1 MEMYLSNACS
11 KVCIRYNLSD
21 PFPNDMPLFVFV
33 LQLKIGRVQDDHEA
47 NGDTNVW
54 FVLSS
59 AYQVNT
65 QSTKQSDQTLG
76 DVRRA
81 LI

>member
-1 MEMYLSNACS
+1 MYLGKAVS
-11 KVCIRYNLSD
+11 KVCIRYNLSG
-21 PFPNDMPLFVFV
+21 PFPNDMPL
-33 LQLKIGRVQDDHEA
+33 LAIGLELKIGRVQGDHEA

-54 FVLSS
+54 FGLPS

-65 QSTKQSDQTLG
+65 QTAKQSDQTLG

>member
-1 MEMYLSNACS
+1 
-11 KVCIRYNLSD
+11 
-21 PFPNDMPLFVFV
+21 MPLFVFG
-33 LQLKIGRVQDDHEA
+33 LELKIWRVQDDHEA

-54 FVLSS
+54 FVLTS

-65 QSTKQSDQTLG
+65 QTKQSDETLG